1 MEKPSTGFRF
11 APSIL
16 TRLGEELVPNLDQ
29 AIIELIRNS
38 YDADATICDIQIKS
52 NSNAGSTI
60 TLSDDGTGM
69 LLEQVLNNWLVL
81 GGSSKSS
88 SKLTKGG
95 RRTVGDKGLG
105 RLAALRAG
113 DKAVMVTRHESQ
125 EPTEAVSIDI
135 EWKRFENATVVED
148 VQLPISKSY
157 RPNYGTTITL
167 SGVKRKLGR
176 AEIDR
181 LGRSIVLL
189 TSPFEGS
196 SDFRVTLD
204 APDYPELE
212 ARVRNAYLDDAEY
225 VLKAQILEDGTGIA
239 EVRDFKGTVLYRDPS
254 SEWLSRKTEE
264 SASYQAPATTF
275 ELYSFVFNKNS
286 FAGRGTTIGEVRNW
300 LKTVGGVHFYH
311 RKFRVPPYG
320 DPGHDWLDM
329 NLSRA
334 RSPEERPSTNNS
346 VGRVVVDDPDGI
358 LRQKTDRV
366 GFIEGEE
373 FHEIRRFAKNAL
385 EWFARRRLKDAESR
399 RDNQKEEAR
408 QAPEKARAEFLKT
421 ISDSLPP
428 QEKERAIKALNIIEK
443 TYEKEL
449 KATRD
454 DLVLYRSLAT
464 AGTTAAVFAHEIGK
478 PIQIITSNQK
488 TIVRRT
494 ENLRPAED
502 VKRLQEPLR
511 LIMSASQRLSRFAGM
526 QIDFL
531 KREKR
536 RHGAV
541 DINSVIKDL
550 HKLWQP
556 VLEDSKI
563 SLVLEPHFVE
573 GAVIFGA
580 EALVE
585 TIITNCLTNA
595 VSAFEREGART
606 VDRQIILRAI
616 AEGDT
621 IALEVEDNGPG
632 INMNL
637 DEIWLPGRTT
647 RQEGTGFGLTIVKD
661 STLDLGGTFSAS
673 TEANS
678 GAKFRFVFPLVNNKA
693 KITDESDK

>member
-1 MEKPSTGFRF
+1 MDKASTGFRF

-38 YDADATICDIQIKS
+38 YDADAKTCNIEIKDDPVNGGTII
-52 NSNAGSTI
+52 
-60 TLSDDGTGM
+60 LSDDGTGM
-69 LLEQVLNNWLVL
+69 LDEHVVNNWLVL
-81 GGSSKSS
+81 GGSTKTS
-88 SKLTKGG
+88 SKLTPGG

-113 DKAVMVTRHESQ
+113 SKAQMVTRHISQKADAAVMITIDWDKFESVQ
-125 EPTEAVSIDI
+125 I
-135 EWKRFENATVVED
+135 VED
-148 VQLPISKSY
+148 VALPTSPAY
-157 RPNYGTTITL
+157 REDYGTTITL
-167 SGVKRKLGR
+167 TGLKRKLGR
-176 AEIDR
+176 SEIDR

-189 TSPFEGS
+189 TSPFEGNAN
-196 SDFRVTLD
+196 FRVKLD

-212 ARVRNAYLDDAEY
+212 ARVKNAYLDDAEY
-225 VLKAQILEDGTGIA
+225 VLRAKILEDGTAFA
-239 EVRDFKGTVLYRDPS
+239 EVTDFKGVTLYSDS
-254 SEWLSRKTEE
+254 STEW
-264 SASYQAPATTF
+264 ASKKNDENSIYNAPPCTF
-275 ELYSFVFNKNS
+275 ELYSYVFNRNS
-286 FAGRGTTIGEVRNW
+286 FAGRGSTIGEVKQW
-300 LKTVGGVHFYH
+300 LRTVGGVHFYH

-346 VGRVVVDDPDGI
+346 VGRVMVDDPDGV
-358 LRQKTDRV
+358 LRQKTDRF
-366 GFIEGEE
+366 GFIESDE
-373 FHEIRRFAKNAL
+373 FLEIRRFAKNAL
-385 EWFARRRLKDAESR
+385 EWFARRRLRDAETR
-399 RDNQKEEAR
+399 RDSQKDESR
-408 QAPEKARAEFLKT
+408 KAPAQARAELMET
-421 ISDSLPP
+421 ISSSMAPKE
-428 QEKERAIKALNIIEK
+428 QEKAIKALDRIQQN
-443 TYEKEL
+443 YEKVL
-449 KATRD
+449 RATRE

-478 PIQIITSNQK
+478 PIQTIVGSQK
-488 TIVRRT
+488 TIIRRIAT
-494 ENLRPAED
+494 LSPPEGVA
-502 VKRLQEPLR
+502 RLADPLE
-511 LIMSASQRLSRFAGM
+511 LIKTASNRLSRFAGM

-541 DINSVIKDL
+541 DINLVIRNL
-550 HKLWQP
+550 HQLWQP

-563 SLVLEPHFVE
+563 SLELKFHDVA
-573 GAVIFGA
+573 GAVIFGT

-606 VDRQIILRAI
+606 VNRAIYLRAI
-616 AEGDT
+616 VEGDT
-621 IALEVEDNGPG
+621 LAVEVEDNGPG

-661 STLDLGGTFSAS
+661 STLDLGGAYTATTDPS
-673 TEANS
+673 T
-678 GAKFRFVFPLVNNKA
+678 GAKFRFVFPLVNNKT
-693 KITDESDK
+693 KEKE